1 MDSGC
6 LKSVSSIAPKK
17 IRIRGHPNLT
27 VTYPCIT
34 SWTLVMNEIPLSPNW
49 VARVS
54 AFRRD
59 VSPSCRAAVHA
70 TVRYHLPMP
79 QSIPHGLT
87 RDHILAALA
96 ELDAGMDHPLGMI
109 VSPVATCIEMA
120 FTEYSARC
128 DITCFRPKTSASS
141 SPEPRLA

>member
-6 LKSVSSIAPKK
+6 LKSVSSIAPQK

-34 SWTLVMNEIPLSPNW
+34 SWNLVMNEVPLSPNW
-49 VARVS
+49 VASVS

-87 RDHILAALA
+87 RDHILAAL
-96 ELDAGMDHPLGMI
+96 ES
-109 VSPVATCIEMA
+109 VQYRATFYLVNGGTGVQEDGECSTVQLWTHLPNA
-120 FTEYSARC
+120 F
-128 DITCFRPKTSASS
+128 DIGKKSGIRKEEWNS
-141 SPEPRLA
+141 E